1 MPVAWA
7 KSFLDIWVVAF
18 CSCTPSLN
26 DAMQIIPIDNKGKLQ
41 EAFDVRI
48 DEMNV
53 LDLKF
58 LDDCDEPTLAVLFED
73 PKSERHIK
81 TYVVDAKPTV
91 KASFLLARWKARSP
105 R

>member
-1 MPVAWA
+1 M
-7 KSFLDIWVVAF
+7 
-18 CSCTPSLN
+18 
-26 DAMQIIPIDNKGKLQ
+26 DALQIIPIGSKGNLQ

-58 LDDCDEPTLAVLFED
+58 LDDCHQPTLAVLHED

-81 TYVVDAKPTV
+81 TYIVDARSTIR
-91 KASFLLARWKARSP
+91 ASYFTYAIQNVRLPGEGTLLELTGFPILIIKQ
-105 R
+105 